1 MNFKK
6 IITLGAAFAMTLGMN
21 VFADSNKIIVN
32 GKNVEGSAYTENE
45 INYLPLRSI
54 AEALGFEVEWN
65 GEFKSI
71 SLSNMPQYVTM
82 TINVDGYT
90 IAKTAPMP
98 LGAAPVIKDNVT
110 YVPTELFT
118 DLLDYNVENDGES
131 IIITDNTAAEHST
144 VVKEIDENGI
154 LIEDSEMGEVRLVV
168 EEDTPV
174 TDDEGNSINIA
185 EIAVGDILTVEY
197 GDAMTMSIPPMNN
210 PKSIVIN
217 KVQN

>member
-185 EIAVGDILTVEY
+185 DIAVGDILTVEY

>member
-131 IIITDNTAAEHST
+131 IIITDNTADEHST

-154 LIEDSEMGEVRLVV
+154 LIDDSEMGEVRLVV

-185 EIAVGDILTVEY
+185 DIAVGDILTVEY